1 LPRENT
7 CSDRRFAKAG
17 RPNPQFQAIF
27 WVSGN
32 CCCVSGLISKPLT
45 TFFTGLAAV
54 RCAGKTL
61 GLGWAGFGA
70 GMEFGVGA

>member
-1 LPRENT
+1 RSSETAGQIIATDLPRENT

-32 CCCVSGLISKPLT
+32 CCSQAELKTAAHGWYSGDSQADL
-45 TFFTGLAAV
+45 
-54 RCAGKTL
+54 
-61 GLGWAGFGA
+61 
-70 GMEFGVGA
+70 

>member
-1 LPRENT
+1 LRSSETAGQIIATDLPRENT

-32 CCCVSGLISKPLT
+32 CCRLT
-45 TFFTGLAAV
+45 DVAGQVLTKILA
-54 RCAGKTL
+54 
-61 GLGWAGFGA
+61 
-70 GMEFGVGA
+70 